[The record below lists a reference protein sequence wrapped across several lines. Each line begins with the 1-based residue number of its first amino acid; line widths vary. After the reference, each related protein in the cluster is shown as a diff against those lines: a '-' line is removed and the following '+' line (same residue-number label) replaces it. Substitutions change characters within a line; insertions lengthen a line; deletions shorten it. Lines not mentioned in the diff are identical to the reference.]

1 MNPVHLETLLAIVD
15 EGSFEYAATAL
26 GITPSAVS
34 QRIKSLE
41 AATGRV
47 LLRRAN
53 PVTATDAGEILVQS
67 ARRMALVQAE
77 TDARLGQRLQRVP
90 LSVAVNND
98 TLATWFKAVM
108 AEMAQYGDA
117 ALRLR
122 VEDETRT
129 LSMLRRGDVL
139 GAITHES
146 APVSGCVSEYL
157 GTMRY
162 VAVSTPDIK
171 SRFTTELGL
180 AWRQMPLVIYGP
192 QDAILDQAMRD
203 RQVELHVIRGRVS
216 QIPTSEAYLE
226 AVRIGLGWGVLAEIQ
241 VQQYLDS
248 GELVALDGDDIEVDL
263 YWQRWRLESE
273 VLEKLTSSVI
283 SGARTALPQRK

>member
-15 EGSFEYAATAL
+15 EGSFEYAATVL

-41 AATGRV
+41 ASTGRV

-108 AEMAQYGDA
+108 AEMAQYGEA

-129 LSMLRRGDVL
+129 LAMLRRGDVL
-139 GAITHES
+139 GAITHEQ

-171 SRFTTELGL
+171 TRFNTELGL

-192 QDAILDQAMRD
+192 QDAILDRAMRD
-203 RQVELHVIRGRVS
+203 RDVELHVIRGRVS
-216 QIPTSEAYLE
+216 QIPTSEAYLK

-248 GELVALDGDDIEVDL
+248 GELVALDGEDIEVDL

-283 SGARTALPQRK
+283 SAARAALPQRK

>member
-15 EGSFEYAATAL
+15 EGSFEYAATVL

-41 AATGRV
+41 ASTGRV

-108 AEMAQYGDA
+108 AEMAQYGEA

-129 LSMLRRGDVL
+129 LAMLRRGDVL
-139 GAITHES
+139 GAITHEQ

-171 SRFTTELGL
+171 TRFNTELGL

-192 QDAILDQAMRD
+192 QDAILDRAMRD
-203 RQVELHVIRGRVS
+203 RDVELHVIRGRVS

-248 GELVALDGDDIEVDL
+248 GELVALDGEDIEVDL

-273 VLEKLTSSVI
+273 VLEKLTSSVT
-283 SGARTALPQRK
+283 SAARAALPQRK

>member
-15 EGSFEYAATAL
+15 EGSFEYAATVL

-41 AATGRV
+41 ASTGRV
-47 LLRRAN
+47 LLRRAH

-108 AEMAQYGDA
+108 AEMAQYGEA

-129 LSMLRRGDVL
+129 LAMLRRGDVL
-139 GAITHES
+139 GAITHEQ

-171 SRFTTELGL
+171 TRFNTELGL

-192 QDAILDQAMRD
+192 QDAILDRAMRD
-203 RQVELHVIRGRVS
+203 RDVELHVIRGRVS

-248 GELVALDGDDIEVDL
+248 GELVALDGEDIEVDL

-283 SGARTALPQRK
+283 SAARAALPQRK

>member
-15 EGSFEYAATAL
+15 EGSFEYAATVL

-41 AATGRV
+41 ASTGRV

-108 AEMAQYGDA
+108 AEMAQYGEA

-129 LSMLRRGDVL
+129 LAMLRRGDVL
-139 GAITHES
+139 GAITHEQ

-171 SRFTTELGL
+171 TRFNTELGL

-192 QDAILDQAMRD
+192 QDAILDRAMRD
-203 RQVELHVIRGRVS
+203 RDVELHVIRGRVS

-248 GELVALDGDDIEVDL
+248 GELVALDGEDIEVDL
-263 YWQRWRLESE
+263 
-273 VLEKLTSSVI
+273 
-283 SGARTALPQRK
+283 